1 VGKESRRML
10 QRPAVA
16 SLLTDSC
23 FRLLSSGL
31 FFFMCVTIFEMD
43 IVSVVWHELGG
54 GSLYFV
60 GLI

>member
-1 VGKESRRML
+1 ML